1 MYFMSSSFRVVT
13 EVMGVYIYNINV
25 LLQNQRQAREVKPSR
40 VHDSQQSRQI
50 PLDSVY
56 NIEKNK

>member
-25 LLQNQRQAREVKPSR
+25 LLQNQRQTREVKPSR

-50 PLDSVY
+50 PLDSV
-56 NIEKNK
+56 